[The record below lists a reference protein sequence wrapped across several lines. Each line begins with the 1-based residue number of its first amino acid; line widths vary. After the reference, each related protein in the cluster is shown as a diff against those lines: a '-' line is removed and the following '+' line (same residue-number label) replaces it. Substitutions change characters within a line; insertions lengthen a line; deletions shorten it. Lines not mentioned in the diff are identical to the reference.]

1 MRDARPPPEPPGL
14 VLALRGPISDAD
26 VRWLCERVRFLIETN
41 AAELVVCDVGGVL
54 DADAGTIEALARMQL
69 TAKRL
74 GRRVVVRDV
83 RGEVRDLLG
92 LAGLLDVLPCGEL
105 FLEAGREAEER
116 EVPGRVE
123 VERDPGDPGV

>member
-1 MRDARPPPEPPGL
+1 MHDARPPPDPAGI
-14 VLALRGPISDAD
+14 VVALRGPISDAD

-83 RGEVRDLLG
+83 RGEVRDLIG

-105 FLEAGREAEER
+105 LLEAGWEAEER
-116 EVPGRVE
+116 EVPGGVE
-123 VERDPGDPGV
+123 EERDPGDPSV

>member
-1 MRDARPPPEPPGL
+1 MQNARPAPKPPSL
-14 VLALRGPISDAD
+14 VVALRGPISDGD
-26 VRWLCERVRFLIETN
+26 VRWLCERVRFLIESN

-69 TAKRL
+69 TARRL

-83 RGEVRDLLG
+83 RGEVRDLLE

-105 FLEAGREAEER
+105 FLEAGREPEER
-116 EVPGRVE
+116 EVSLGVE
-123 VERDPGDPGV
+123 EERDPGDPVV